1 LPIRF
6 KYNEVNKVAFLDSN
20 RIICD
25 NAIIKPCQFYKQSI
39 YLEDNKGLITVD
51 GNQVALT
58 ITPINSFEKVNYI
71 YTDFSKMNYKH
82 NQELLKGIDLTQF
95 YLSLNAIKH
104 NLGDS
109 PVLYFPSTAAILM
122 ET

>member
-1 LPIRF
+1 
-6 KYNEVNKVAFLDSN
+6 
-20 RIICD
+20 
-25 NAIIKPCQFYKQSI
+25 
-39 YLEDNKGLITVD
+39 LEDNKRLITVD

-104 NLGDS
+104 HLGDS